1 MTVAA
6 PIALS
11 LLNTT
16 DVLAQAMSQSNSTN
30 GPVYEVASIK
40 PDEKADGTE
49 RVTFRYTPDGLIAKN
64 MSLQLLIRTAYGV
77 YDSQIIGAPNWLDAR
92 EYDIEAKMDES
103 EADKLQSL
111 STDQAKLER
120 QHLLQALLAERFKLA
135 LHHETREG
143 PMFALVVAKNGPK
156 FQESSAAADAPA
168 RPKLVEENGKL
179 IFHGAPMAPLA
190 TMLSQVLGRPVLDR
204 TGLSAK
210 YDFALQ
216 WTPDEFNL
224 PESDASG
231 SAQQA
236 NDAASPLGSTAASIF
251 TAIQDDLGLKLE
263 SIRGPVDVIVI
274 DHVEMPTAN

>member
-1 MTVAA
+1 
-6 PIALS
+6 
-11 LLNTT
+11 
-16 DVLAQAMSQSNSTN
+16 
-30 GPVYEVASIK
+30 
-40 PDEKADGTE
+40 
-49 RVTFRYTPDGLIAKN
+49 

-231 SAQQA
+231 LS
-236 NDAASPLGSTAASIF
+236 LIH
-251 TAIQDDLGLKLE
+251 I
-263 SIRGPVDVIVI
+263 
-274 DHVEMPTAN
+274 